1 MIEYR
6 VVENLDVE
14 KLDVE
19 AARDLYRSCTLG
31 ARRPIEDDAR
41 FSSML
46 QNANLVVAAWDDELL
61 VGIARTLTDWS
72 YVSYVADL
80 AVRESHQKRG
90 IGIELLRKTRE
101 AAPQTQLVLFAAP
114 QAENYYGRIGF
125 TYRPSGW
132 MLKPDEPLG
141 RPGIEY
147 SNG

>member
-6 VVENLDVE
+6 VNERLDVE
-14 KLDVE
+14 E
-19 AARDLYRSCTLG
+19 ARDLYRSCTLG

-41 FSSML
+41 FSPML

-80 AVRESHQKRG
+80 AVRASHQKRG
-90 IGIELLRKTRE
+90 IGTELLRRTRQ

-114 QAENYYGRIGF
+114 QAVDYYERIGF
-125 TYRPSGW
+125 MRHPSGW
-132 MLKPDEPLG
+132 VLKPDETL
-141 RPGIEY
+141 
-147 SNG
+147 

>member
-6 VVENLDVE
+6 VIEN
-14 KLDVE
+14 LDVE

-41 FSSML
+41 FLSML

-90 IGIELLRKTRE
+90 IGTELLRRTRQ
-101 AAPQTQLVLFAAP
+101 AVPQTQLVLFAAP
-114 QAENYYGRIGF
+114 QAVDYYERIGF
-125 TYRPSGW
+125 TRHPSGW
-132 MLKPDEPLG
+132 VLKPDETL
-141 RPGIEY
+141 
-147 SNG
+147 

>member
-6 VVENLDVE
+6 VGET
-14 KLDVE
+14 LDVE

-41 FSSML
+41 FSLML
-46 QNANLVVAAWDDELL
+46 QNANLVVAAWDGDLL

-90 IGIELLRKTRE
+90 IGTVLLRKTRE
-101 AAPQTQLVLFAAP
+101 CAPQTQLVLFAAP
-114 QAENYYGRIGF
+114 QAVDYYERIGF
-125 TYRPSGW
+125 ARHPSGW
-132 MLKPDEPLG
+132 TLQPHEPL
-141 RPGIEY
+141 
-147 SNG
+147 

>member
-6 VVENLDVE
+6 FSE

-31 ARRPIEDDAR
+31 ARRPIEDATR
-41 FSSML
+41 FSQML
-46 QNANLVVAAWDDELL
+46 QSANLIVAAWEDDLL

-90 IGIELLRKTRE
+90 IGTELLRKTRE
-101 AAPQTQLVLFAAP
+101 AAPRAQLVLFAAP
-114 QAENYYGRIGF
+114 QAVDYYERIGF
-125 TYRPSGW
+125 TRHPAGW
-132 MLKPDEPLG
+132 VLKPDEVL
-141 RPGIEY
+141 
-147 SNG
+147 

>member
-14 KLDVE
+14 V
-19 AARDLYRSCTLG
+19 ARDLYRNCTLG

-41 FSSML
+41 FSQML

-90 IGIELLRKTRE
+90 IGTELLRRTRE

-114 QAENYYGRIGF
+114 QAVDYYERIGF
-125 TYRPSGW
+125 TRHPSGW
-132 MLKPDEPLG
+132 VLKPDETL
-141 RPGIEY
+141 
-147 SNG
+147 